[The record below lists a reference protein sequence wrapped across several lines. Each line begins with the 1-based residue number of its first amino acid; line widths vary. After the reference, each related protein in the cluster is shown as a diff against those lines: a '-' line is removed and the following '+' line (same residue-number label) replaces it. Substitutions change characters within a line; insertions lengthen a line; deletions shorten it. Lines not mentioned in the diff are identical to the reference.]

1 VNDSPH
7 RGTASGCPS
16 VFCVLAAVVACMA
29 MTTAPAEDQPKVDKG
44 AVSDLQRLVAIE
56 DIREL
61 KVRYFESVDGQDWK
75 AVRAVFTNDAKVDMG
90 LKKPD
95 GTRVEKPDDFVAML
109 ATIITKDMRTLH
121 HGHNFRIEMVS
132 PTEAK
137 GRWDYEAWG
146 WYVGAG
152 ASPSPSRQDWGQ
164 TNEIYR
170 KTPDG
175 WRIASMQGVTV
186 HAVTDGASAK

>member
-1 VNDSPH
+1 MSSSYH
-7 RGTASGCPS
+7 RASHRLS
-16 VFCVLAAVVACMA
+16 VLSVLAAAVACMV
-29 MTTAPAEDQPKVDKG
+29 MTTAHAEVKLTEADKG
-44 AVSDLQRLVAIE
+44 DLQRLVAIE

-95 GTRVEKPDDFVAML
+95 GTRVEKPDDFVAVL
-109 ATIITKDMRTLH
+109 ATIITKNIHTLH
-121 HGHNFRIEMVS
+121 HGHNFHIELVS

-137 GRWDYEAWG
+137 GRWDYEAWS

-152 ASPSPSRQDWGQ
+152 ASHSPNRQDWGQ
-164 TNEIYR
+164 INEIYR
-170 KTPDG
+170 KTSDG
-175 WRIASMQGVTV
+175 WRIASMHGVTV
-186 HAVTDGASAK
+186 HAVNEGASAQ

>member
-1 VNDSPH
+1 MAFGIAH
-7 RGTASGCPS
+7 AEGTP
-16 VFCVLAAVVACMA
+16 
-29 MTTAPAEDQPKVDKG
+29 PKADKG
-44 AVSDLQRLVAIE
+44 GMSDVERLVAIE
-56 DIREL
+56 EIREL

-95 GTRVEKPDDFVAML
+95 GTRVEKPDDFVAVL
-109 ATIITKDMRTLH
+109 ASVLTKDFRTLH
-121 HGHNFRIEMVS
+121 HGHNFHIEFVS

-146 WYVGAG
+146 WYVGTG
-152 ASPSPSRQDWGQ
+152 KPSSPNRQDWGQ

-170 KTPDG
+170 KTSDG
-175 WRIASMQGVTV
+175 WHIASMLGMTV
-186 HAVTDGASAK
+186 HAVTEGTSAK